1 MFINQSGFDVAF
13 TLLENFVWLSLSLS
27 SWENF
32 YLHWLHKIFNNFSKI
47 YSHKFEITLIINITP
62 LFGTRIWFFLIGFGV
77 LFTRHK
83 KLMKWQHA
91 KIYFA
96 QSWETRIGGL
106 PCAGFTVMEI
116 SYAIREETGKR
127 RRGGK
132 WHGDLYSR
140 NIESILTFT
149 VASII
154 LPAGT
159 TSYTSIVKKV
169 SNIKNANKLFQW
181 ESCCYRPL

>member
-1 MFINQSGFDVAF
+1 MCHIFAWKFCVTLFFSLFERIFIYI
-13 TLLENFVWLSLSLS
+13 S
-27 SWENF
+27 SVKYF
-32 YLHWLHKIFNNFSKI
+32 LIIFRN
-47 YSHKFEITLIINITP
+47 YSRMIEITLIVNITSP
-62 LFGTRIWFFLIGFGV
+62 FGTRIWLFFIGSGV
-77 LFTRHK
+77 LFTHHK

-106 PCAGFTVMEI
+106 PCARFTVMEI
-116 SYAIREETGKR
+116 SYAIREEIGKR

-169 SNIKNANKLFQW
+169 SNIKNANKLSQW
-181 ESCCYRPL
+181 ESCCYRAL